1 MIRQIQNSFI
11 GGELDPAIWGR
22 QDIKRYYE
30 CAAVIQNF
38 VVQRAGGITKRPG
51 TDLIDEVTGIANWDV
66 DTPLSPGVKLIR
78 FRKDRSNA
86 YLLVMVDKKIYF
98 YKDGIAVLKDGQP
111 YYITTPYE
119 PQDLDKVRHQQCGD
133 TIFITHQSYPP
144 MKLFCED
151 DTGTYWTLSTISFQI
166 SVSSPTWSGG
176 GTVNG
181 VVTANV
187 PTGFAFTG
195 TAAHYTVQAT
205 PVPTTGFTLYRYAVS
220 AVVDG
225 QESVPSTPVSA
236 LISSPWYDGDSV
248 TLTWGTVTGASYY
261 SVYKL
266 MFGSYGLIGSINT
279 NSFTVSSNNGTLIT
293 INNNYNY
300 GISSVG
306 GQTGH
311 YRYWS
316 TYYQPGYQYNA
327 SFNLFGTEVDKVSGT
342 DPYNTQYNV
351 LYTKSVTAAPIIPQT
366 GSIMLSF
373 STTASVSG
381 VSIAFGAKALKTDG
395 TVEEIGFG
403 ADYFEV
409 WGNNTSGVATFP
421 GSWTKIFTSSGIAD
435 GAQPGLLKFTW
446 KSVSF
451 QYMAITW
458 PSSPTAVHCLRAIQW
473 VSPVILNFTD
483 INISPDTSF
492 APTSAQSP
500 WTEDTGYPGT
510 MTLFEQRSVWSRIPT
525 SLSEILFSA
534 VGNLY
539 AFNKSV
545 PQRATDQI
553 DAFMSIT
560 EPGEIL
566 HLVPLKNTL
575 IVLTESGEWVMAYD
589 TGSGLSFSTIRLD
602 QHTYFGCNK
611 TPPLKIANG
620 LVFCHRDGRSLMEY
634 NLQLYT
640 IDNFTAI
647 DRSILSRH
655 LTEKSQITSTAYQLA
670 PDSVVWCRLS
680 DGTMISMTYV
690 PAENVFSWARHLTG
704 DPDSPDII
712 IDVVSTESLVQ
723 KADGIT
729 TADTIT
735 DEVYMLVERN
745 KRLYVERMRVNISED
760 TPLVGDAVCMDACQ
774 RLYLS
779 VPTTVLTPPVALADN
794 TLCTVVNV
802 EDGTSQVGTWLNGSI
817 TVVTPVQY
825 CIIGIPITSQLITLY
840 PDQQQSNIQNI
851 HKNIKTVAIRQRRGL
866 GGTIGPYGSETNPV
880 NTDEMPFIN
889 DDEVVDQAPVGGI
902 PDGTVHLN
910 TRDIRVPLQG
920 SWNREGQLSITH
932 DSHWPITILSLM
944 YQLDHGEPNL

>member
-22 QDIKRYYE
+22 QDLKRYYE
-30 CAAVIQNF
+30 SAAVIQNF
-38 VVQRAGGITKRPG
+38 IVQRAGGVTKRSG
-51 TDLIDEVTGIANWDV
+51 TDLVDEVTGIANWGV
-66 DTPLSPGVKLIR
+66 DTPLTPGVKLIR

-98 YKDGIAVLKDGQP
+98 YKDGTAVLKDGQP
-111 YYITTPYE
+111 YYIITPYE
-119 PQDLDKVRHQQCGD
+119 PQDLEKVRYQQCGD

-166 SVSSPTWSGG
+166 TASSPTWTGG

-195 TAAHYTVQAT
+195 TAAHYTVQVT
-205 PVPTTGFTLYRYAVS
+205 PVPTTGFTLYKYAIS

-261 SVYKL
+261 NVYKL
-266 MFGSYGLIGSINT
+266 MFGSYGLIGSVDV
-279 NSFTVSSNNGTLIT
+279 NSFTTSGTTGT
-293 INNNYNY
+293 IMNTGGQ
-300 GISSVG
+300 GISVIG
-306 GQTGH
+306 GVSGYYYPWFTG
-311 YRYWS
+311 YL
-316 TYYQPGYQYNA
+316 TGYQN
-327 SFNLFGTEVDKVSGT
+327 NTTLKLFGSDIDTKTGVT
-342 DPYNTQYNV
+342 PYNSQYNV
-351 LYTKSVTAAPIIPQT
+351 FYTYAIGPVGIAQT
-366 GSIMLSF
+366 GSIVVYFASPTV
-373 STTASVSG
+373 TTG
-381 VSIAFGAKALKTDG
+381 VSIAFGADVLKNDG
-395 TVEEIGFG
+395 TVEVVGFG
-403 ADYFEV
+403 APYFEV
-409 WGNNTSGVATFP
+409 WGNNTSAALDGYP
-421 GSWTKIFTSSGIAD
+421 GSWTKVFTSSGID
-435 GAQPGLLKFTW
+435 GGAQPGLLKFTW
-446 KSVSF
+446 ESVSF

-458 PSSPTAVHCLRAIQW
+458 PSSTGAVHCLRAIQW
-473 VSPVILNFTD
+473 VSPVVLNFTD

-525 SLSEILFSA
+525 SLAEIVFSA
-534 VGNLY
+534 AGNLY

-566 HLVPLKNTL
+566 HLIPLRNTL

-602 QHTYFGCNK
+602 QHTYFGCSE

-634 NLQLYT
+634 SLQLYT
-640 IDNFTAI
+640 LDNFTAT
-647 DRSILSRH
+647 DRSVLSRH
-655 LTEKSQITSTAYQLA
+655 LTEKSPITSIAYQLA
-670 PDSVVWCRLS
+670 PDSVVWCRLG

-690 PAENVFSWARHLTG
+690 PSENVFSWARHLTG
-704 DPDSPDII
+704 DPDAPDSIV
-712 IDVVSTESLVQ
+712 DVVSTGSLVQ
-723 KADGIT
+723 KASDIT
-729 TADTIT
+729 TTDTIT
-735 DEVYMLVERN
+735 DEVYLLVERN
-745 KRLYVERMRVNISED
+745 KRLYIERMRVNVCED
-760 TPLVGDAVCMDACQ
+760 TPAVGDAVCMDACQ
-774 RLYLS
+774 RLDLPVS
-779 VPTTVLTPPVALADN
+779 TTSLKPLVALADG

-802 EDGTSQVGTWLNGSI
+802 EDGTSQVGTWLSG
-817 TVVTPVQY
+817 TVTVAIPVQY

-866 GGTIGPYGSETNPV
+866 GGTIGPYGTYSDPV
-880 NTDEMPFIN
+880 NSDECNFVD
-889 DDEVVDQAPVGGI
+889 DDEVIDQAPVGGS
-902 PDGTVHLN
+902 PDGLVHLN
-910 TRDIRVPLQG
+910 TRDIRTPIPG
-920 SWNREGQLSITH
+920 SWSREGQLSITH
-932 DSHWPITILSLM
+932 ASYWPISILSLM
-944 YQLDHGEPNL
+944 YQIDIGEPD